1 MGAELRGV
9 TSVSRFIFLSFAF
22 LGWAFYEVSG
32 GPDFQP
38 RISAA
43 IAATESA
50 VPSSSTRRLE
60 QPTASLR
67 ENRSETSETGLIVT
81 RMVIA
86 DETVPGRGI
95 TTYTMSATDVPNDRK
110 LVFSLSTA
118 EPSPEIRRI
127 KADNVNMR
135 TGPGTEFVVV
145 DNLAVDTRVKLLDGS
160 VRGWVKLR
168 SLDSGRVGWVKRRFL
183 SAFTS

>member
-1 MGAELRGV
+1 M
-9 TSVSRFIFLSFAF
+9 
-22 LGWAFYEVSG
+22 
-32 GPDFQP
+32 
-38 RISAA
+38 
-43 IAATESA
+43 
-50 VPSSSTRRLE
+50 
-60 QPTASLR
+60 
-67 ENRSETSETGLIVT
+67 T

-95 TTYTMSATDVPNDRK
+95 TNYTMSATDVPNDRK

-127 KADNVNMR
+127 RADNVNMR

>member
-1 MGAELRGV
+1 M
-9 TSVSRFIFLSFAF
+9 SRFIFLSFAF

-38 RISAA
+38 RISAV
-43 IAATESA
+43 IAATQNTS
-50 VPSSSTRRLE
+50 PTSSTIGVE
-60 QPTASLR
+60 QAAIRLR
-67 ENRSETSETGLIVT
+67 ENKTETSETGLIVT
-81 RMVIA
+81 RMAIA

-95 TTYTMSATDVPNDRK
+95 TNYTMSATDVPNDRK

-127 KADNVNMR
+127 RADNVNMR